1 MFNYHQYRS
10 TNIFCF
16 VRIIL
21 SNINSFTCKKKC
33 SKRKVNVK
41 EKIEKQQ
48 KEEEE
53 SNKANSERSHKS
65 ERVYDDL
72 SITNNSAVKMTK

>member
-1 MFNYHQYRS
+1 MFNYFSYRS
-10 TNIFCF
+10 TNIFCL
-16 VRIIL
+16 VRITQ

-41 EKIEKQQ
+41 ERIEKQQ
-48 KEEEE
+48 EEEKA
-53 SNKANSERSHKS
+53 SNKANSEGSHKS
-65 ERVYDDL
+65 ERIYDDL